1 MGLDMYLTKEYWLS
15 GYKTNLEEI
24 TFHYPY
30 ANGKDKIIRF
40 NKPIDKIVFE
50 VAYWRKA
57 NQIHK
62 WFVDNVQNGTDDC
75 SHYWVDREK
84 LVTLLN
90 LCKQVKALQSENL
103 SQDELEE
110 QINTLLPTQS
120 GFFFG
125 DTQYDDWYFSQIQDT
140 IDKLEAEIESEDFQN
155 QEAQYYYQSSW

>member
-1 MGLDMYLTKEYWLS
+1 M
-15 GYKTNLEEI
+15 
-24 TFHYPY
+24 
-30 ANGKDKIIRF
+30 
-40 NKPIDKIVFE
+40 
-50 VAYWRKA
+50 AYWRKA

-84 LVTLLN
+84 LIKLLDI
-90 LCKQVKALQSENL
+90 CKQVKNLQSDNL

-125 DTQYDDWYFSQIQDT
+125 NTQYDEWYFSQIQDT
-140 IDKLEAEIESEDFQN
+140 IDKLEAEIESEDFQD